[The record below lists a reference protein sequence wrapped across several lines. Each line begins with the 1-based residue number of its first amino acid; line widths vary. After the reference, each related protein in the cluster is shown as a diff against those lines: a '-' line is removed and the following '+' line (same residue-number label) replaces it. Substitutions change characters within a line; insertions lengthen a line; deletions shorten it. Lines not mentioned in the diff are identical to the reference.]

1 MSCWQQSG
9 FRLYWIFF
17 RHLLAVTLLKVSR
30 ENMETSI
37 YAQIMACCSGAQGE
51 VLARQDIIAAVHEK
65 YGTNP
70 SSIIPSDYCYN
81 RTNKGAADKPLFE
94 WLDDGQYRYLGE
106 GYSYTG
112 AVHSRPQGSGED
124 TVVGHWQDGV
134 YTAV

>member
-1 MSCWQQSG
+1 
-9 FRLYWIFF
+9 
-17 RHLLAVTLLKVSR
+17 
-30 ENMETSI
+30 METSI
-37 YAQIMACCSGAQGE
+37 YAQIMASCSGAQGE

-106 GYSYTG
+106 GYPYTG
-112 AVHSRPQGSGED
+112 TVYSRQQGSGVD

-134 YTAV
+134 YTSI

>member
-1 MSCWQQSG
+1 M
-9 FRLYWIFF
+9 
-17 RHLLAVTLLKVSR
+17 TLLKVSR

-106 GYSYTG
+106 GYPYTG
-112 AVHSRPQGSGED
+112 AVYSRPQGSGVD
-124 TVVGHWQDGV
+124 TVVGHWQEGV
-134 YTAV
+134 HTAV